1 MQLKVEYVPI
11 DTIQPYAGNAKLH
24 PKEQIEQIKNS
35 IKEFGFDDPIAIWN
49 GEIVEGHGRYIAAQE
64 LDIDT
69 VPVIRL
75 DHLTDAQRRA
85 YNIAH
90 NKLTMNSGFNFDL
103 LQLELE
109 SLELDMTDF
118 GFNEAELLE
127 LMVNDEEEVN
137 PNPVPQI
144 PHGYT
149 NNDDTSR
156 NDVGT
161 ISAGGVFAPTNDNTQ
176 GVSKEDLEIYEQH
189 ANTLITKR
197 VILVYRTDE
206 EEAFIKRMLNINQAQ
221 PLNVVYNV
229 SDVIRMEEDDN
240 Q

>member
-1 MQLKVEYVPI
+1 MNLKIEYLPI
-11 DTIQPYAGNAKLH
+11 EEIKPYAGNAKLH
-24 PKEQIEQIKNS
+24 PAEQIEQIKNS

-118 GFNEAELLE
+118 GFTEAEILE
-127 LMVNDEEEVN
+127 LTVDDSEETGKEPSGVQNTTPVDVYHGEDNGIVYSENN
-137 PNPVPQI
+137 PTI
-144 PHGYT
+144 PTQPSG
-149 NNDDTSR
+149 
-156 NDVGT
+156 
-161 ISAGGVFAPTNDNTQ
+161 GGVSGEELDR
-176 GVSKEDLEIYEQH
+176 YEQK
-189 ANTLITKR
+189 AETMVTKR

-206 EEAFIKRMLNINQAQ
+206 EEVKLKKILGVEEDKMLG
-221 PLNVVYNV
+221 VVY
-229 SDVIRMEEDDN
+229 DVANIPI
-240 Q
+240 QG

>member
-1 MQLKVEYVPI
+1 MELKIEYLPI
-11 DTIQPYAGNAKLH
+11 EEIKPYAGNAKLH
-24 PKEQIEQIKNS
+24 PAEQIEQIKNS

-118 GFNEAELLE
+118 GFTEAEILE
-127 LMVNDEEEVN
+127 MTVDDKEEASGSSLFNNELVGERRQDGNEEINGTTGVGELYTPYHTESEGLTKDELDQYVNKAESIV
-137 PNPVPQI
+137 
-144 PHGYT
+144 
-149 NNDDTSR
+149 
-156 NDVGT
+156 
-161 ISAGGVFAPTNDNTQ
+161 
-176 GVSKEDLEIYEQH
+176 
-189 ANTLITKR
+189 TKR
-197 VILVYRTDE
+197 VILVYRTE
-206 EEAFIKRMLNINQAQ
+206 EEELFLRNVLDVDEDKPLGVVYDVAEIIKRN
-221 PLNVVYNV
+221 
-229 SDVIRMEEDDN
+229 DE
-240 Q
+240 

>member
-1 MQLKVEYVPI
+1 MNLKIEYLPI
-11 DTIQPYAGNAKLH
+11 EEIKPYAGNAKLH
-24 PKEQIEQIKNS
+24 PAEQIEQIKNS

-69 VPVIRL
+69 VPIIRL

-118 GFNEAELLE
+118 GFTEAEILE
-127 LMVNDEEEVN
+127 LTVDDSDVSGGVKTTEHFPPIVEKHNDENLMREETDRYVQGGYEDA
-137 PNPVPQI
+137 PVTREELNE
-144 PHGYT
+144 YEK
-149 NNDDTSR
+149 NADTLVTR
-156 NDVGT
+156 
-161 ISAGGVFAPTNDNTQ
+161 
-176 GVSKEDLEIYEQH
+176 
-189 ANTLITKR
+189 R
-197 VILVYRTDE
+197 VIIVYRTEEDE
-206 EEAFIKRMLNINQAQ
+206 AYIKQMLGINEEKPIG
-221 PLNVVYNV
+221 VVY
-229 SDVIRMEEDDN
+229 DIQKVISGEYL
-240 Q
+240 